1 MNTHQTFM
9 QRALQL
15 ALNGF
20 GKVSPNPMVGCVI
33 VYDNKIIG
41 EGYHQ
46 IYGGP
51 HAEVNAINSVKDK
64 SLLAKSTLFVTL
76 EPCSHY
82 GKTPPCANLIVE
94 NNIPNVVVCNHDP
107 NPLVAGKGIQIL
119 KDAGIHVEIGV
130 LEKEGLW
137 LNRRFFTFINIKR
150 PYIILKWAQTN
161 DGFVARENYDSK
173 WISSTLSR
181 KLVHKWRT
189 EEDSILV
196 GKNTALY
203 DNPQL
208 TSRDWQG
215 KNPTRIV
222 IDKNLELS
230 SDLHL
235 FDQSIQTICFNC
247 LKNQEDNSLKFIK
260 IDFKNLAYEI
270 LSSLYELKIQS
281 LIIEGG
287 SATLNEFISQNLW
300 DEARVFTSNNN
311 FEKGIAAPILNH
323 ELYSTEKVDQDIL
336 SLYIKE

>member
-1 MNTHQTFM
+1 M
-9 QRALQL
+9 
-15 ALNGF
+15 
-20 GKVSPNPMVGCVI
+20 
-33 VYDNKIIG
+33 
-41 EGYHQ
+41 
-46 IYGGP
+46 
-51 HAEVNAINSVKDK
+51 
-64 SLLAKSTLFVTL
+64 
-76 EPCSHY
+76 
-82 GKTPPCANLIVE
+82 
-94 NNIPNVVVCNHDP
+94 
-107 NPLVAGKGIQIL
+107 
-119 KDAGIHVEIGV
+119 
-130 LEKEGLW
+130 
-137 LNRRFFTFINIKR
+137 
-150 PYIILKWAQTN
+150 
-161 DGFVARENYDSK
+161 
-173 WISSTLSR
+173 
-181 KLVHKWRT
+181 
-189 EEDSILV
+189 

-247 LKNQEDNSLKFIK
+247 LKNQEDNLLKFIK